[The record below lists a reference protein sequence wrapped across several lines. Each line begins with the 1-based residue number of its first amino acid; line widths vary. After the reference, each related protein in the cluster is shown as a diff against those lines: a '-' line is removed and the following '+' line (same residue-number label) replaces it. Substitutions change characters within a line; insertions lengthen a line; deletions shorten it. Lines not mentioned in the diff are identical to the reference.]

1 MEKEEEEEEKQE
13 GDSLPPIE
21 AIEDKNKSLE
31 GLSTLTSDVTT
42 KVGSGVQSVKT
53 GVQVPELLAC
63 LMVKH

>member
-1 MEKEEEEEEKQE
+1 MEKEEEEEKETQ

-53 GVQVPELLAC
+53 GVQVPEFITC